1 MQSFSGGERNKDGW
15 AHIFF
20 RKGWEKNAIQK
31 KKTVLHD
38 GWSGGEKELL
48 RLPAKNVGKP
58 CHRQMLSPS
67 PAPQDDGGKKMK
79 GEKR

>member
-1 MQSFSGGERNKDGW
+1 MGPYFFPQRVGEKC
-15 AHIFF
+15 HP
-20 RKGWEKNAIQK
+20 E

-38 GWSGGEKELL
+38 EWSGGEKELL

-79 GEKR
+79 GEKI